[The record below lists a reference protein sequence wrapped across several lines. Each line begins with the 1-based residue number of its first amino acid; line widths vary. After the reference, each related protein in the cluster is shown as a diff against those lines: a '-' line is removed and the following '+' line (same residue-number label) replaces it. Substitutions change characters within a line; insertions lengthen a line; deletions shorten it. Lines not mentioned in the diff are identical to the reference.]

1 MSLEVRAY
9 SILVVSAAEKFN
21 SVIEELLSESGYRD
35 VTYESSI
42 SSAQRAFSERSFDFI
57 IINAPLP
64 DDMGSRFAIDICTSS
79 SSVALLIVRT
89 EIFDEVNEKVS
100 RHGVFVMPKPMSKP
114 LVSMALA
121 WMASS
126 KERLKKSE
134 KKTTSIEEKMEEI
147 RTVNRAKWLLIREL
161 KMEEP
166 EAHRFIEKQAM
177 DQCVSKKSVALD
189 IIKTYS

>member
-1 MSLEVRAY
+1 
-9 SILVVSAAEKFN
+9 
-21 SVIEELLSESGYRD
+21 
-35 VTYESSI
+35 
-42 SSAQRAFSERSFDFI
+42 
-57 IINAPLP
+57 
-64 DDMGSRFAIDICTSS
+64 
-79 SSVALLIVRT
+79 
-89 EIFDEVNEKVS
+89 
-100 RHGVFVMPKPMSKP
+100 MPKPMSKP
-114 LVSMALA
+114 WVSMALA